1 MDAQTIL
8 PLLLGSGG
16 AMFIGALF
24 TGVRAIQSGANQKAR
39 ESITDLA
46 KWRDEADDR
55 RQKAEADRDAA
66 VSRGYAW
73 KSYAGALEYIVVT
86 SGIKLPDHLKRPSE

>member
-39 ESITDLA
+39 ESIADLA

-55 RQKAEADRDAA
+55 RHRAEADRDAA
-66 VSRGYAW
+66 VSLGYAW
-73 KSYAGALEYIVVT
+73 KSYAGTLEFVIMA
-86 SGIKLPDHLKRPSE
+86 SGVKLPDNINRPTE

>member
-39 ESITDLA
+39 ESIADLA

-55 RQKAEADRDAA
+55 RRKAEAERDAA
-66 VSRGYAW
+66 ISRGYAW
-73 KSYAGALEYIVVT
+73 KNYAGGLEFVIVA
-86 SGIKLPDHLKRPSE
+86 SGLVLPENLKRPVD